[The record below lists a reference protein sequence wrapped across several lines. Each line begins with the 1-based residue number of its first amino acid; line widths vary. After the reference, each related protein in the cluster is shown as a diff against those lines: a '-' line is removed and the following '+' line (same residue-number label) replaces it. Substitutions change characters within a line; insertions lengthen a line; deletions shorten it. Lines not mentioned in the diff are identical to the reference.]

1 MMRSHSTSSSTKTNG
16 STRTNSTSERRHRER
31 GSGHREAAARPSG
44 PPEDPF
50 LTRLI
55 VLGWVVGLLYFPSGL
70 LHGVLGA
77 IVYVR
82 DLLLGVHLILSLY
95 WLGRKGHMN
104 WVVQHSWV
112 FLITPLLLLPAV
124 MDHNYTLE
132 ALRTCKWSFCWFD
145 WILLGHLLRM
155 NRHWGQWFKLL
166 GILTLLM
173 MCTELVAG
181 FIEWQTGS
189 YLFPTTWGETT
200 AFGVMRGNDQLLEGK
215 LRIHGLQRDVFS
227 FANVMGMNAVA
238 GMACLTV
245 FRQPALRLG
254 GVLWACAFGFMMVV
268 SGGRS
273 ALFGAFAAAVYA
285 GYLLLAPAS
294 AAKNSRRYVVAWL
307 VIAVVLSLIG
317 VGKFTDFVGE
327 QLLGGAHIGDAD
339 SAYMRDNYWVKMR
352 GDFISQPLILLLG
365 GPLVSLLDAKTD
377 VMFHWADNQ
386 LLWNLYHIGI
396 FGSLAFIYF
405 FYKILEHEPR
415 ETERLTRQMLILFL
429 VFVVGE
435 GIARESLT
443 FIGCLPLFVLCGYD
457 SAGEAVGRRGAP
469 AGNRVRLARLAEGGA
484 K

>member
-1 MMRSHSTSSSTKTNG
+1 M
-16 STRTNSTSERRHRER
+16 
-31 GSGHREAAARPSG
+31 A
-44 PPEDPF
+44 D
-50 LTRLI
+50 
-55 VLGWVVGLLYFPSGL
+55 GLLPFPD
-70 LHGVLGA
+70 
-77 IVYVR
+77 
-82 DLLLGVHLILSLY
+82 DL
-95 WLGRKGHMN
+95 
-104 WVVQHSWV
+104 
-112 FLITPLLLLPAV
+112 
-124 MDHNYTLE
+124 
-132 ALRTCKWSFCWFD
+132 
-145 WILLGHLLRM
+145 
-155 NRHWGQWFKLL
+155 
-166 GILTLLM
+166 
-173 MCTELVAG
+173 
-181 FIEWQTGS
+181 
-189 YLFPTTWGETT
+189 GETT

-238 GMACLTV
+238 GMACFTV
-245 FRQPALRLG
+245 FRQPGVRLG
-254 GVLWACAFGFMMVV
+254 SALWACAFGFMMVV

-294 AAKNSRRYVVAWL
+294 AAKNGRRYVVAWL

-327 QLLGGAHIGDAD
+327 QFLGGAHIGDSD

-352 GDFISQPLILLLG
+352 GDFIGQPLILLLG
-365 GPLVSLLDAKTD
+365 GPLVSLLDSKTD

-405 FYKILEHEPR
+405 FYKTLEHEPR
-415 ETERLTRQMLILFL
+415 ETERLTRQVLILFL

-435 GIARESLT
+435 GIARESMT

-469 AGNRVRLARLAEGGA
+469 AGNRVRLARVAAEGGP